1 MVAASPGAK
10 LLGNSAISLSARRH
24 GCTLAAPSGKPGVN
38 FNRRPDNE
46 NQSLDSFRHILGG
59 RNGPIEMDS
68 AAASIRL
75 GSVAVIVAEIQ
86 PGAAFRQ

>member
-10 LLGNSAISLSARRH
+10 LLGNSAISLPARRH

-75 GSVAVIVAEIQ
+75 GSVAVS
-86 PGAAFRQ
+86 